1 MKCTIYYIVNN
12 NNNKVKII
20 VNDNTDQQFAIPA
33 AGVT

>member
-1 MKCTIYYIVNN
+1 MKCTIYYIFKD
-12 NNNKVKII
+12 NNKVKII